1 MTTIKPREDIT
12 GPSAIAPLDD
22 SSLSSDVDGRPVPGV
37 PPQEEGDANEDL
49 TKSQKLPDGDEPTAN
64 TIPVTGLRMP
74 IFSNLLRQ
82 AHVVRGFD
90 TKTKQLHLFLG
101 NETQAV
107 PQGNEIT
114 WTFDSTTHE
123 LRCFCHELQKLKG
136 NFRPPPEAMIKA
148 YKPKPVSILQAAQ
161 KFSICRRQLMR
172 WKASGAIALHSAD
185 GNVRTHVDERQVRKL
200 AKSTRGRSRVQK
212 SVMFAENCKK
222 NRVDPKRTLEKILL
236 GTPDPAAKHEVYDIE
251 LGAAALRLALESQ
264 SEFLL
269 YLSEQKEP
277 DGTFASEIARL
288 LGPKSSLL
296 VKEQTPTK
304 DVQAHWSVWKSM
316 ILQGRA
322 PTSGLRED
330 TFESLRDKCSRSKP
344 SYLEKLHC
352 TDLPAW
358 AETSIVGFRRSNKVK
373 SSIKRL
379 ISRAAENPELSAFLA
394 IARRSVEEMKP
405 SAAIQLPE
413 NYKRVHSDSPK
424 SDSDRF
430 PFEAEQIKELT
441 EYLVKHFKLR
451 RRTANDY
458 LWGHFYS
465 IHNDRLAEM
474 RQMSPDWVG
483 SATAKKLSRA
493 VVNRMF
499 DSSRSARF

>member
-1 MTTIKPREDIT
+1 
-12 GPSAIAPLDD
+12 
-22 SSLSSDVDGRPVPGV
+22 
-37 PPQEEGDANEDL
+37 
-49 TKSQKLPDGDEPTAN
+49 
-64 TIPVTGLRMP
+64 MP
-74 IFSNLLRQ
+74 MFSNLLRQ
-82 AHVVRGFD
+82 AHVVRGLD
-90 TKTKQLHLFLG
+90 TKTKRLHLFLG
-101 NETQAV
+101 SETQAV
-107 PQGNEIT
+107 PLENVIT
-114 WTFDSTTHE
+114 WTFDSTTHD
-123 LRCFCHELQKLKG
+123 LRYFCHKLQKLKG
-136 NFRPPPEAMIKA
+136 SFRPPPEAMIKA
-148 YKPKPVSILQAAQ
+148 YKPNPVPILQAAQ

-200 AKSTRGRSRVQK
+200 AKLARGRSRVQK
-212 SVMFAENCKK
+212 SVVFAANCQK
-222 NRVDPKRTLEKILL
+222 NGVDPKRTLEKILL
-236 GTPDPAAKHEVYDIE
+236 GTPDPAAKREVYDIE
-251 LGAAALRLALESQ
+251 LGAAGLRLALESQ

-269 YLSEQKEP
+269 YLSEQKQP

-296 VKEQTPTK
+296 ATEQTSTK
-304 DVQAHWSVWKSM
+304 DVQACWSVWKSM
-316 ILQGRA
+316 ILQGKT
-322 PTSGLRED
+322 PSLGLRDD

-352 TDLPAW
+352 TGLPAW
-358 AETSIVGFRRSNKVK
+358 AETSIVRFRRSDEIK

-379 ISRAAENPELSAFLA
+379 MSRAAKNAELDAFLA
-394 IARRSVEEMKP
+394 IARKSVEEMKP
-405 SAAIQLPE
+405 GAAIQLPE
-413 NYKRVHSDSPK
+413 NYKRLQSDSPK

-441 EYLVKHFKLR
+441 EYLVKHFKIR
-451 RRTANDY
+451 RKTANEY